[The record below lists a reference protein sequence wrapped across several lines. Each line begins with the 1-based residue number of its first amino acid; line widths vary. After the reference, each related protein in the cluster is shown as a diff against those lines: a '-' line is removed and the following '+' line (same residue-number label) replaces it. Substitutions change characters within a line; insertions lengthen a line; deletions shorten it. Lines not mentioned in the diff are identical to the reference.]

1 MAIKIQVV
9 FSPRDL
15 DILRKRI
22 REFKGPKLTRIIK
35 AGLRKEGQETVKIL
49 KRNIPSKFKQ
59 ARKGIGYS
67 FGRRGARF
75 TLNSILKVGVKVGK
89 KTAYTES
96 LGTARN
102 LARKASGKKGR
113 GIGAEN
119 LHWPILGTKPRYVNN
134 GWGIKGNRIY
144 VGRMKSTM
152 PDFVIRYVTSSKSLL
167 TTAFATGA
175 RKQLLKE
182 AYK

>member
-9 FSPRDL
+9 LNPREL
-15 DILRKRI
+15 ALLRKRI
-22 REFKGPKLTRIIK
+22 LEFKGPKLRRIIK
-35 AGLRKEGQETVKIL
+35 SGLRKEGQQAVKIL
-49 KRNIPSKFKQ
+49 KRNIPAKFKQ

-75 TLNSILKVGVKVGK
+75 TVNTILKVGVKVGK
-89 KTAYTES
+89 KTAYTEA
-96 LGTARN
+96 LGTARR
-102 LARKASGKKGR
+102 LARKASSKKGV

-144 VGRMKSTM
+144 VGRMKSMM
-152 PDFVIRYVTSSKSLL
+152 PDFVIRHVTSSKSLL
-167 TTAFATGA
+167 TTAFAIGA
-175 RKQLLKE
+175 KTIVERSV
-182 AYK
+182 

>member
-9 FSPRDL
+9 LNPQEL
-15 DILRKRI
+15 ALLRKRI
-22 REFKGPKLTRIIK
+22 LEFKGPKLRRIIK

-89 KTAYTES
+89 KTAYTEA
-96 LGTARN
+96 LGVIRRAQ
-102 LARKASGKKGR
+102 RKASGKKGV
-113 GIGAEN
+113 GIGGEN
-119 LHWPILGTKPRYVNN
+119 LHWPILGTKPRFTKAGHYT
-134 GWGIKGNRIY
+134 
-144 VGRMKSTM
+144 GRMPSMM
-152 PDFVIRYVTSSKSLL
+152 PDFVINNVSVNKSILAI
-167 TTAFATGA
+167 AFATGA

>member
-9 FSPRDL
+9 ISPRDL
-15 DILRKRI
+15 AILRKRV
-22 REFKGPKLTRIIK
+22 REFKGPKLRRIIK
-35 AGLRKEGQETVKIL
+35 AGLRKEGQQIVKIL
-49 KRNIPSKFKQ
+49 KRNIPSRFKD

-67 FGRRGARF
+67 FGKRGARF
-75 TLNSILKVGVKVGK
+75 TLNSIMKVGVKVGK
-89 KTAYTES
+89 KTAYTEA
-96 LGTARN
+96 LGQKRK
-102 LARKASGKKGR
+102 LARKAAGKKGV

-119 LHWPILGTKPRYVNN
+119 LHWPTLGTKARYVKN
-134 GWGIKGNRIY
+134 GWGIPGNRIY

-152 PDFVIRYVTSSKSLL
+152 PAFVIKHVTSSKSLL

-175 RKQLLKE
+175 RKQMLKE

>member
-1 MAIKIQVV
+1 MGEGFDVYFAMRYQ
-9 FSPRDL
+9 SPSL
-15 DILRKRI
+15 ELVM
-22 REFKGPKLTRIIK
+22 REI
-35 AGLRKEGQETVKIL
+35 E
-49 KRNIPSKFKQ
+49 
-59 ARKGIGYS
+59 
-67 FGRRGARF
+67 
-75 TLNSILKVGVKVGK
+75 K
-89 KTAYTES
+89 KAYTES

-152 PDFVIRYVTSSKSLL
+152 PDFVIRHVTSSKSLL

>member
-9 FSPRDL
+9 IDPRQL
-15 DILRKRI
+15 AVLRNRI
-22 REFKGPKLTRIIK
+22 RQFKGPKLTRIIK

-49 KRNIPSKFKQ
+49 KRNIPAKFKE

-67 FGRRGARF
+67 FGKRGARF

-89 KTAYTES
+89 KKEYTEA
-96 LGTARN
+96 LGTARS
-102 LARKASGKKGR
+102 LARKAAGKKGR

-134 GWGIKGNRIY
+134 GWGIKGNRLY

-152 PDFVIRYVTSSKSLL
+152 PAFVIRHVMSSKSLL
-167 TTAFATGA
+167 TTAFAVGA
-175 RKQLLKE
+175 RKQMLKE